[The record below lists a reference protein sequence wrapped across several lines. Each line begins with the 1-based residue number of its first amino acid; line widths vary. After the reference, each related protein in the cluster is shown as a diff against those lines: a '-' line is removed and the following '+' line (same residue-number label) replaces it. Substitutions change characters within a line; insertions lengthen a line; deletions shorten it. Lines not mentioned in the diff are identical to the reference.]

1 MTVINEEYIYGDEAH
16 EIFGSYHESGFT
28 IEFDTYEFNSN
39 NVLADLG
46 TPTYDEDGDGD
57 KEFGANDQDDSRVND
72 REYLETY
79 STLTQDDGEAFT
91 LVSFDV
97 QNGIEEGED
106 ENGFLN
112 YDYFEFRSETFDEE
126 ENALTRTTAFTEDG
140 ETWRTYLNVYD
151 YDTNSSTN
159 DVNRDA
165 SSEDVAAIF
174 TDVTSLEIN
183 LAGEFTVDDL
193 TFA

>member
-97 QNGIEEGED
+97 QSGTEEGED